1 MRTLSTQGIERQG
14 SSLRDRGVCRLAA
27 SGRARLKRTPMLKR
41 IFVSALSLVGSVVW
55 AADFKVGDKVEVEWR
70 SVWYAAEVKA
80 VEGPDRW
87 KIGYDGYGANWDEV
101 VGPDRIRARGA
112 AAKSQTSS
120 AVRQSPTVS
129 TQPNSTATSA
139 TTTSANAAQAS
150 QEEFPWPERPAG
162 AKAGIEGG
170 FLRVQS
176 WFFNGRASMENQGW
190 FFTKDGRV
198 AMTPKGGFDAQAFSK
213 AATARKTDGVYWI
226 EDGRLLVRWA
236 NKAKT
241 EEHKFARKGDDLE
254 IGGLFASRVP
264 GFKKGW
270 RADVRF
276 EGGAT
281 SSGGGAFA
289 ATSNTLTLRR
299 DGTFG
304 RFALGSASVTT
315 VDGTHGGSSSSASD
329 GTYEFD
335 GYTLTLKHADGREE
349 RFTVFG
355 AFSRD
360 AQGAPE
366 YLWREG
372 QMMQRLE
379 AK

>member
-1 MRTLSTQGIERQG
+1 
-14 SSLRDRGVCRLAA
+14 
-27 SGRARLKRTPMLKR
+27 MLKR
-41 IFVSALSLVGSVVW
+41 IIASALALIASVAW
-55 AADFKVGDKVEVEWR
+55 AQNFKVGDKVEVEWR
-70 SVWYAAEVKA
+70 SVWYAAEIKS
-80 VEGPDRW
+80 VEGPNRW

-101 VGPDRIRARGA
+101 VGPERIRPRGA
-112 AAKSQTSS
+112 AVKPETVAPAQ
-120 AVRQSPTVS
+120 PTV
-129 TQPNSTATSA
+129 TNTTKASA
-139 TTTSANAAQAS
+139 TTASTPAAAP
-150 QEEFPWPERPAG
+150 QETFPWPERPAG
-162 AKAGIEGG
+162 AKAGLEGV
-170 FLRVQS
+170 FLRVES
-176 WFFNGRASMENQGW
+176 WFFNGRASINNQGW

-198 AMTPKGGFDAQAFSK
+198 AKDPKGGFDAQAFSR

-226 EDGRLLVRWA
+226 EDGKLFLCWA
-236 NKAKT
+236 NKTKI

-270 RADVRF
+270 RADVSF

-281 SSGGGAFA
+281 SSGGGSFA
-289 ATSNTLTLRR
+289 ASSNTLSFRR

-304 RFALGSASVTT
+304 RTAIGSVSVTT
-315 VDGTHGGSSSSASD
+315 SDGTRGSSSTSASD

-372 QMMQRLE
+372 TMMQRLE
-379 AK
+379 KK